1 MRASLIIAAHNESDR
16 LWRTVAACVE
26 TSAGLDCEIVI
37 ADDASWDGSV
47 EETLRRFPQIC
58 VVRHDERKGASPT
71 KDLGARHA
79 RGEVLVFLDG
89 HTKPESGAVE
99 RLVDDVERLNGT
111 AIITPAILKLD
122 VGRWK
127 AHQHP
132 PGHGYS
138 IELERFDCGWYGRLG
153 RHWGQ
158 RRIGSRR
165 LRELWFV

>member
-37 ADDASWDGSV
+37 AGDASWDGSV

-89 HTKPESGAVE
+89 HTKPQSGAIG

-122 VGRWK
+122 VGRWRLTNIRPVTVIPSSWNGST
-127 AHQHP
+127 AAGCHSVSCGRIRIAVACFTNHP
-132 PGHGYS
+132 H
-138 IELERFDCGWYGRLG
+138 
-153 RHWGQ
+153 
-158 RRIGSRR
+158 
-165 LRELWFV
+165 